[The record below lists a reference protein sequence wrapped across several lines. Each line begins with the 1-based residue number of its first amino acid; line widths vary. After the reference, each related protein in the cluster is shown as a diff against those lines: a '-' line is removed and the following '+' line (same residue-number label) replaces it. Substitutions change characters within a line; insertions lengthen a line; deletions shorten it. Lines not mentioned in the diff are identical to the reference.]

1 MKSILF
7 VTYGDSFRPPMALY
21 ILGHLAKDEG
31 IELAVDS
38 AHVKDGVGEPVTEK
52 AITTLA
58 RYGIEGGTEYCSQME
73 WNMYDIYDFIVY
85 MDDAARWPLF
95 KIIGGDPDDK
105 VHCFSEFIGMKGTII
120 NPELT
125 RDYDLSFKIQ
135 KAACEK
141 ILELI
146 RGTRNE

>member
-1 MKSILF
+1 MLSIQ
-7 VTYGDSFRPPMALY
+7 PMLRR
-21 ILGHLAKDEG
+21 
-31 IELAVDS
+31 
-38 AHVKDGVGEPVTEK
+38 GVGEPLTEK
-52 AITTLA
+52 VITTLE
-58 RYGIEGGTEYCSQME
+58 RYGIEGGSEYCSQME

-105 VHCFSEFIGMKGTII
+105 VHCFSEFMGMKGTII

-146 RGTRNE
+146 KRK

>member
-31 IELAVDS
+31 MELAVDS

-58 RYGIEGGTEYCSQME
+58 RYGIEGALNTAVRWNGICTISMTSSFIWMMLPAGLCS
-73 WNMYDIYDFIVY
+73 
-85 MDDAARWPLF
+85 RL
-95 KIIGGDPDDK
+95 
-105 VHCFSEFIGMKGTII
+105 
-120 NPELT
+120 
-125 RDYDLSFKIQ
+125 
-135 KAACEK
+135 
-141 ILELI
+141 
-146 RGTRNE
+146 

>member
-52 AITTLA
+52 AITHTGTL
-58 RYGIEGGTEYCSQME
+58 RDRGG
-73 WNMYDIYDFIVY
+73 
-85 MDDAARWPLF
+85 
-95 KIIGGDPDDK
+95 
-105 VHCFSEFIGMKGTII
+105 H
-120 NPELT
+120 
-125 RDYDLSFKIQ
+125 
-135 KAACEK
+135 
-141 ILELI
+141 
-146 RGTRNE
+146 